1 MKNKI
6 NFLWNTA
13 LSMLDIGSSLIY
25 NLLGRNL
32 DATDIELIEKIF
44 THMST
49 VKSIETEYDDDE
61 NNNNIL
67 NLIEFEQ
74 MKSRRLLSLIERLN
88 KGKDI
93 LLITN
98 NGYNLLQISVLNM
111 LSCSF
116 NLIECEL
123 DLNEIPFVSL
133 FNARLNIIRSLLEY
147 GCDPNRGIGFLND
160 KKFKHS
166 ENINNN
172 SNNDYNSDYDD
183 ISDTETVVNKIHNDS
198 NHHHNHHHYQQQS
211 KLAITPIDTPL
222 LLFVCLYNCHNL
234 LDYSSI
240 ASSNNNNNTE
250 NEQNSLNNSS
260 SSSIATSIST
270 DYDKLNKRR
279 HTIQALHISSSK
291 MHSMA
296 YKKQGSSSI
305 NIKSTIGDKSDSD
318 NWPSRS
324 IDKYSSSSSSI
335 DDQDL
340 NNDELSLHDNED
352 AESISSSCSSYSSG
366 CYQDLKITNNSN
378 LITSPNKTFD
388 SNRNYASSEMSDYSE
403 DEEDDDDADDDNS
416 FNNECNKT
424 DHENKPNIYNY
435 DFEVDDQNYF
445 DKYDIDID
453 SKCCKLFTNDFET
466 IAGSTMTHQQ
476 FGVSYFLIK
485 NL

>member
-49 VKSIETEYDDDE
+49 VKSIETEDDDDNDDND

-67 NLIEFEQ
+67 NLIEFEK

-111 LSCSF
+111 LSCTF

-172 SNNDYNSDYDD
+172 SNNNYYSDYDD

-198 NHHHNHHHYQQQS
+198 NHHHHQHHHHHYQQQS

-240 ASSNNNNNTE
+240 SSSSNNNNNTE

-279 HTIQALHISSSK
+279 HTIQALHISSK
-291 MHSMA
+291 MYSMA

-335 DDQDL
+335 DDRDL
-340 NNDELSLHDNED
+340 DNDELSLHDDED
-352 AESISSSCSSYSSG
+352 VGSISSSCSSYSSG
-366 CYQDLKITNNSN
+366 CYRDLKITNNTSN

-388 SNRNYASSEMSDYSE
+388 SNRNYASSEMSDYLE
-403 DEEDDDDADDDNS
+403 EEDDDDDS
-416 FNNECNKT
+416 FNDECNKT

-435 DFEVDDQNYF
+435 DFEVDDQ
-445 DKYDIDID
+445 
-453 SKCCKLFTNDFET
+453 KLF
-466 IAGSTMTHQQ
+466 
-476 FGVSYFLIK
+476 
-485 NL
+485 